1 MTAMRSDDFDGLV
14 LIDILESLQR
24 IEHVLALDF
33 VARFG
38 SEHEAEYAKRHLL
51 EEFRAQAREVING
64 HE

>member
-1 MTAMRSDDFDGLV
+1 MTAMHSDELNGLV

-24 IEHVLALDF
+24 IEHVLSLDF

-38 SEHEAEYAKRHLL
+38 TEHEAEYAKRHLL
-51 EEFRAQAREVING
+51 DEFRAQAREVING